1 MRQYATMNDVMN
13 AFEHNAKMTNAHDLI
28 MAVYQTRQ
36 AKEAAKKHRADVN
49 AVERDKGYAEWRRK
63 IEEANIDESG
73 GYIGFCLDPPEG
85 LGLNTP
91 ASKEAH
97 EAYTTAS
104 HRAGAAMRALM
115 KYGKEHEA

>member
-1 MRQYATMNDVMN
+1 MTTIDKLATVGND
-13 AFEHNAKMTNAHDLI
+13 AHDLI

-36 AKEAAKKHRADVN
+36 AKEAARLHRKETLENEWIRERDIWYEKHR
-49 AVERDKGYAEWRRK
+49 
-63 IEEANIDESG
+63 NIDADYGHAFLE
-73 GYIGFCLDPPEG
+73 PPEG
-85 LGLNTP
+85 LQYDTP

-97 EAYTTAS
+97 AAYTTAS